1 MDARTSAKLPQIED
15 KFVAVDG
22 LKLRYIE
29 KGAGPSV
36 LFLHGASL
44 GSSADVF
51 VDNIEQFAAAGFRA
65 VAVDLPGFGLSDSL
79 DKPNMKQERE
89 SIPKFIDAAKLGKTA
104 LMAHSRSG
112 TFAVDLALAEPA
124 RYSHVV
130 ILGTGGLLPPQD
142 EEQTERHQAAQ
153 ARADKQMAE
162 KEPTSE
168 DARKLLHADT
178 FNHALVTDER
188 VAVRLSRSLGR
199 NFANHV
205 ARQQGGGA
213 WQQKGPAKQGWEK
226 LSDLRV
232 PLLLIFGRE
241 DRAHAAERAALLK
254 QRRPELN
261 IHVVPNCKHM
271 VQWDAA
277 DEVLRLGVPF
287 LKS

>member
-1 MDARTSAKLPQIED
+1 MDARTSAKLPQLED
-15 KFVAVDG
+15 KFVTVDG

-29 KGAGPSV
+29 KGQGPSV

-65 VAVDLPGFGLSDSL
+65 VAFDLPGFGLSDSL
-79 DKPNMKQERE
+79 EKPNMRTERE

-112 TFAVDLALAEPA
+112 SFAVDLALAEPA
-124 RYSHVV
+124 RYSHIVV
-130 ILGTGGLLPPQD
+130 LGTGGLLPPQD
-142 EEQTERHQAAQ
+142 EGQTERHQAAQ

-162 KEPTSE
+162 TDPTVE
-168 DARKLLHADT
+168 DARKLLQADT
-178 FNHALVTDER
+178 FNHALITEDR
-188 VAVRLSRSLGR
+188 VAMRLARSRGK

-205 ARQQGGGA
+205 ARQEGGGA
-213 WQQKGPAKQGWEK
+213 WQPKGPTTQGWG
-226 LSDLRV
+226 DLTV
-232 PLLLIFGRE
+232 PMLLIFGRE

-254 QRRPELN
+254 RRKPELQ

-271 VQWDAA
+271 VPWDAA
-277 DEVLRLGVPF
+277 DEVLRLSVPF
-287 LKS
+287 LKK